1 MDFVLWGYFH
11 DKANDWHQP
20 GGKRIMGLKFKSIKK
35 FFAATV
41 TASIVATAIVPAA
54 SASSVT
60 DYTDVSDRYKE
71 AVRYLVDN
79 EISNGLT
86 ESQFGTD
93 ESIKRAD
100 AAVWVVRALGFENI
114 NRTSMLDLRMY
125 RIVLKMR

>member
-1 MDFVLWGYFH
+1 MCLIV
-11 DKANDWHQP
+11 
-20 GGKRIMGLKFKSIKK
+20 IKN
-35 FFAATV
+35 
-41 TASIVATAIVPAA
+41 
-54 SASSVT
+54 
-60 DYTDVSDRYKE
+60 

-114 NRTSMLDLRMY
+114 IAPDSDLRMY
-125 RIVLKMR
+125 RNVLKMR